1 MKFEKDFID
10 ISTERLP
17 ESQNSRAVSARCL
30 GCPQECMI
38 LFNSQ
43 SGFRFAF
50 AAKLASVFSSLCKK
64 LEKEAELKERL
75 GGQLSLL
82 SDVNSED

>member
-17 ESQNSRAVSARCL
+17 ESPNSRAVSARCL

-50 AAKLASVFSSLCKK
+50 AAKLASVFSSLSRE

>member
-17 ESQNSRAVSARCL
+17 ESPNSRAVSARCL

-43 SGFRFAF
+43 SGFAF

>member
-1 MKFEKDFID
+1 MRFEKDYLD

-30 GCPQECMI
+30 GCEQECMI
-38 LFNSQ
+38 LFNSPN
-43 SGFRFAF
+43 GFRFAF
-50 AAKLASVFSSLCKK
+50 GAKLGSVFSSLCKK

-75 GGQLSLL
+75 GGQLSLI
-82 SDVNSED
+82 SDVNKED